1 MNEIIW
7 SNVVHIS
14 VSVGKFISFPRE
26 RSTKGNHGN
35 YHRKIFS
42 DLYIPGYEIS
52 SLPLPTGC
60 SHSRDPFFLLYIK
73 KTVSTNP
80 ARLQFFPS
88 CIFRL
93 FHPFLSLLTLFPDHP
108 LSSPWKSTL
117 LPSSLFT
124 RPPCSPILENPN
136 EILKV
141 REIWYSSPFTLP
153 LFAAA
158 MLATRLQTSRKT
170 RVKLIETN
178 GRFCFRL
185 RFNWYY

>member
-1 MNEIIW
+1 MIKRCTHFRFRWGNLFRSLERGRQRVIMEII
-7 SNVVHIS
+7 I
-14 VSVGKFISFPRE
+14 GKFSPIFIFQDTKFHPPPPSNWMFE
-26 RSTKGNHGN
+26 RS
-35 YHRKIFS
+35 F
-42 DLYIPGYEIS
+42 L
-52 SLPLPTGC
+52 SLIYKENSFHQP
-60 SHSRDPFFLLYIK
+60 RVDP
-73 KTVSTNP
+73 
-80 ARLQFFPS
+80 RLQFFPS

-108 LSSPWKSTL
+108 LSSPWESTH
-117 LPSSLFT
+117 PLFT